1 MMKVT
6 GLRPRRIPSI
16 TGLYH
21 GSVPNNNEKNNGVP
35 LATVYQSE
43 LVRRVTPETLLKES
57 N

>member
-6 GLRPRRIPSI
+6 GLFPCRIPSI

-43 LVRRVTPETLLKES
+43 LVNRVTPETLLKET

>member
-6 GLRPRRIPSI
+6 GLRPCRIPSI

-21 GSVPNNNEKNNGVP
+21 GYASNNNEKNNGVP